1 MEKIIN
7 CIRFND
13 GVDME
18 CNCHVCS
25 KNEGFS
31 DWGGNLPC
39 GQQHCWYSCYICI
52 YNNMDDDCPIRN
64 DVEIDS

>member
-25 KNEGFS
+25 KNGFS
-31 DWGGNLPC
+31 GVGNLPC
-39 GQQHCWYSCYICI
+39 GQHWYSCYICI
-52 YNNMDDDCPIRN
+52 YNNMDDCPIRN

>member
-31 DWGGNLPC
+31 DWGPC
-39 GQQHCWYSCYICI
+39 GQHCWLLYMHITR
-52 YNNMDDDCPIRN
+52 DDCPIRN